1 MTERNAALSAFK
13 EALPY
18 TLPVFAGFWFIA
30 FAYGFYMYTLGFSFL
45 YPLFMAM
52 FIYLW
57 PCSYLEDRLN
67 SSQSRCCFP
76 HLPRGRHSSLPS
88 PFRQGISSMV
98 LLCWKSMKEWA
109 GKSPPSSTGCAMRRL
124 PSIIQ
129 QRFQMV

>member
-52 FIYLW
+52 FIFGGSLEFITVTMLLSPICPVADIHHCLHRSGKASLLW
-57 PCSYLEDRLN
+57 SCY
-67 SSQSRCCFP
+67 
-76 HLPRGRHSSLPS
+76 
-88 PFRQGISSMV
+88 
-98 LLCWKSMKEWA
+98 A
-109 GKSPPSSTGCAMRRL
+109 GK
-124 PSIIQ
+124 
-129 QRFQMV
+129 V

>member
-45 YPLFMAM
+45 YPLFR
-52 FIYLW
+52 

-109 GKSPPSSTGCAMRRL
+109 GKSPSSSTGCAMRRL